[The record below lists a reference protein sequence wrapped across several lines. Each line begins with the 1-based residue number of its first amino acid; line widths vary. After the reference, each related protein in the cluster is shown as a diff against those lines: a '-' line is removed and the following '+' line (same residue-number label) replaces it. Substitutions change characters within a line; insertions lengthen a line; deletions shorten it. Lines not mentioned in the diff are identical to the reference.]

1 MQTHQKSFSN
11 LIGDCNLTT
20 KAHGAKSALKPID
33 CELLRVEREQMK
45 LTEAYRI
52 IEDQGDITDLA
63 FSNRLF
69 MYKNDLVD

>member
-1 MQTHQKSFSN
+1 MS
-11 LIGDCNLTT
+11 LIDNCNRTA
-20 KAHGAKSALKPID
+20 KAHGARTMLKPID

-52 IEDQGDITDLA
+52 IEDQGDITDLV

-69 MYKNDLVD
+69 LYKNDLVDQQREEVR